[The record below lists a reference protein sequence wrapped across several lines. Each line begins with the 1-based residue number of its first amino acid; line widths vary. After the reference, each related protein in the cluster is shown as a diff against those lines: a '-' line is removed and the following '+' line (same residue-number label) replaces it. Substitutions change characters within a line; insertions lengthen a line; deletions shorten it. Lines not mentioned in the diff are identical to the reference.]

1 VKFLA
6 SYNVNSESQWKDSLM
21 LLLILM
27 LLPLYPFF
35 WVVYQLRRQYSLRF
49 RGYWVTRKGRDSIEY
64 QERLAD
70 KVERII
76 IDGEMMAV
84 GPHVVYV
91 PTDEE
96 WKKMPEWA
104 QGRRDEIIG
113 RVKDF
118 LGSKN
123 YEYDESS

>member
-1 VKFLA
+1 
-6 SYNVNSESQWKDSLM
+6 M
-21 LLLILM
+21 LLLILV

-35 WVVYQLRRQYSLRF
+35 WVVYHLRRQHFLRR
-49 RGYWVTRKGRDSIEY
+49 RGCWVTREGRDAIEY
-64 QERLAD
+64 QEMVAG
-70 KVERII
+70 KVEQII

-91 PTDEE
+91 STEEE
-96 WKKMPEWA
+96 WKKMPHWA

-118 LGSKN
+118 LGSAR
-123 YEYDESS
+123 YEYDESQGRAA